1 MTEKKVDIVHKITAL
16 AVSAL
21 LAMSA
26 LLGVT
31 AHQKFDQV
39 MEVIYDIA
47 EAIVESEPD
56 NDGEDS

>member
-1 MTEKKVDIVHKITAL
+1 MTDNIVHKITAL

-31 AHQKFDQV
+31 AHQKFDQA
-39 MEVIYDIA
+39 MEVVYDIA
-47 EAIVESEPD
+47 EAIVESEPTP
-56 NDGEDS
+56 DGTDS